1 MDLVSTGSRL
11 PVLNLLHDKGR
22 LAVSLAGIAF
32 AVMLIFAQVGFLN
45 ALLDSTVQVI
55 QSLNADIIV
64 SSKLRTI
71 VSSSQSFA
79 KRRIHQALAVPGVA
93 AVYPVRLSERLWKNP
108 VTGKASAIR
117 AIAFD
122 PSTPTFLDPQIRR
135 YQGLLKLP
143 RTVLTDVKS
152 KKHYGPMGPGILT
165 ELDRRSVR
173 VVGRFT
179 MGTDFTVSG
188 NIITNERN
196 YLNLFGDDDS
206 VRTEHRKLDL
216 GLVNLAEGA
225 DPDAVKRALREAFPE
240 DLAALTKEEWIQQE
254 RMFWLEATPV
264 GFVFG
269 LGAVL
274 GFIVGIM
281 ICYQVLFTDIM
292 DHLPQFATL
301 KAMGYS
307 RLYMTRVVLTEALI
321 LSLIGFGPGLVL
333 SQFLYLTVSW
343 VSGLPMELVAVQIVI
358 VLAMTVGMCM
368 TAGLFA
374 IRKVLSAD
382 AAELFR

>member
-1 MDLVSTGSRL
+1 MDLFSSGSRL
-11 PVLNLLHDKGR
+11 PIQNLLHDKSR

-45 ALLDSTVQVI
+45 ALLDSTVQLI
-55 QSLNADIIV
+55 QSLNADLII
-64 SSKLRTI
+64 SSKLRNT
-71 VSSSQSFA
+71 VTAMQPFA
-79 KRRIHQALAVPGVA
+79 KRRVHQALACPGVA
-93 AVYPVRLSERLWKNP
+93 AVYPVRFSERLWKNP
-108 VTGKASAIR
+108 VTGRASAIR

-143 RTVLTDVKS
+143 RTVLTDLKS
-152 KKHYGPMGPGILT
+152 KDHYGPMGAGILT

-179 MGTDFTVSG
+179 MGTDFTISG
-188 NIITNERN
+188 NIITNQRN
-196 YLNLFGDDDS
+196 YLNLLGDDDS
-206 VRTEHRKLDL
+206 VRTERRKLDF
-216 GLVNLAEGA
+216 GLVKLTEAA
-225 DPDAVKRALREAFPE
+225 DPAAVKQALREAFPE
-240 DLAALTKEEWIQQE
+240 DLAVLTKEEWVQKE
-254 RMFWLEATPV
+254 RLYWLEATPV

-307 RLYMTRVVLTEALI
+307 RLYLTRVVLTEALVLSVVGFAPGLI
-321 LSLIGFGPGLVL
+321 LSQL
-333 SQFLYLTVSW
+333 LYLTVSW
-343 VSGLPMELVAVQIVI
+343 VTGLPMELVPVQIVV
-358 VLAMTVGMCM
+358 VLAMTIGMCM
-368 TAGLFA
+368 IAGLFA